1 MPDNA
6 SSFNLFDIPACVLYL
21 LGGIILAGL
30 AVDMALVFR
39 FGSRHARH
47 HTTALPLKLSPW
59 TWQETLPILLVL
71 LLLRAFLLLS
81 VTAIQRV
88 GWMAHATLVNVAIVV
103 DTLFFHFAGLFLI
116 IFALRKMKLAWHH
129 AFGLSLHDFPRQTA
143 YAITFYV
150 GVMPVVFFASF
161 IYAAFL
167 TDVGYP
173 LNASDTQEVVSIFTQ
188 ANYPLW
194 LKLYMGIVAVTLA
207 PLVEELLFRGILLP
221 LLARYMN
228 SAWAI
233 LLVSAMFAMLHCHVP
248 SLAPLFVIAVAFSY
262 AYLYSGSIL
271 VPVIMH
277 ALFNAVGITTSLMMS
292 KQLSSGLLF

>member
-6 SSFNLFDIPACVLYL
+6 SSLSLFDIPACVLYL

-39 FGSRHARH
+39 LGSRHVRH

-59 TWQETLPILLVL
+59 TWRKTLPILFVL
-71 LLLRAFLLLS
+71 LLLRTVLFLC
-81 VTAIQRV
+81 VNVVQRT
-88 GWMAHATLVNVAIVV
+88 GWMTHANLVNVAIVV
-103 DTLFFHFAGLFLI
+103 DTVFFQFAGLFLV
-116 IFALRKMKLAWHH
+116 IFALRRMRLAWHH
-129 AFGLSLHDFPRQTA
+129 AFGLSLHDFPRQIA

-150 GVMPVVFFASF
+150 GVMPVVFLAAF

-173 LNASDTQEVVSIFTQ
+173 LTPSDTQEVVSIFTQ
-188 ANYPLW
+188 ANYPLG
-194 LKLYMGIVAVTLA
+194 LKIYMGIVAVTLA

-221 LLARYMN
+221 LLARYMD
-228 SAWAI
+228 SSWAI
-233 LLVSAMFAMLHCHVP
+233 LIVSAMFAMLHCHVP
-248 SLAPLFVIAVAFSY
+248 SFAPLFVIAVAFSY

-271 VPVIMH
+271 VPVVMH

-292 KQLSSGLLF
+292 KQLAGGLLL